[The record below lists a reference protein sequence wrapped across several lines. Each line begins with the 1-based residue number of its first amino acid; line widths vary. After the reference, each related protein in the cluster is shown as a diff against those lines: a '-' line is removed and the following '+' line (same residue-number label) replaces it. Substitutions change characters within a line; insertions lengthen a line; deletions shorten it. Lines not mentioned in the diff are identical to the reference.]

1 MNEDDITSDT
11 IDVLKRM
18 LYYAQLAEE
27 RGDQAH
33 MESTTFEKKVVITIK
48 RRKDK
53 KV

>member
-33 MESTTFEKKVVITIK
+33 MESTNFEKKVVITIK
-48 RRKDK
+48 RK
-53 KV
+53 KK